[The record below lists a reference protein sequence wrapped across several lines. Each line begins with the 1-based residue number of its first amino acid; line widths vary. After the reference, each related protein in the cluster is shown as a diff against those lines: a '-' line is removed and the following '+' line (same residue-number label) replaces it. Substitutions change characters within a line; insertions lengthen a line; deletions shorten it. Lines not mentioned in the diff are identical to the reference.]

1 MVRLA
6 MRTRTLSPSRTGS
19 GSMPGKT
26 RLFQVHMLKSV
37 IVGNARHAVPGS
49 MA

>member
-1 MVRLA
+1 

-37 IVGNARHAVPGS
+37 ISETRGSAVPGS